1 MRNVASNN
9 LKKVPDFDDIVF
21 EIRNREYGAYVLRR
35 NYSRNVLLS
44 LIAAIAIMTSGV
56 VVPFMRAKALD
67 NLSLHGK
74 RTAANIVTVNMEQPA
89 ERLAPPPVAPPPV
102 ESVPLAKYI
111 PPVIVD
117 SVKPEDE
124 MRLMT
129 ADEASIEVQN
139 TEVVD
144 VPVAIKE
151 EVQEEAPEIPFTV
164 VEEMPL
170 FPGGDAELM
179 NYIANH
185 LIYPQVAQENN
196 IQGRVTVK
204 FCVNSKGGISQISI
218 LKGIDAELDKEAMR
232 VVSTLPAFKPG
243 KQGGIPVPVW
253 YTVPINFKLIT
264 N

>member
-1 MRNVASNN
+1 MEKAVNTN
-9 LKKVPDFDDIVF
+9 LKNVPDFDDIVF
-21 EIRNREYGAYVLRR
+21 AIRNREYGAYVLRR
-35 NYSRNVLLS
+35 NYSRNVIIS
-44 LIAAIAIMTSGV
+44 LIAAVVIMTSGV
-56 VVPFMRAKALD
+56 VAPFLRARALD
-67 NLSLHGK
+67 SLSMHGK
-74 RTAANIVTVNMEQPA
+74 RKVENIVTVTMEQPA
-89 ERLAPPPVAPPPV
+89 ERLAPPPVAPPPS
-102 ESVPLAKYI
+102 ESVQAAKYI

-124 MRLMT
+124 MSLMT
-129 ADEASIEVQN
+129 ADEASLEVQN

-151 EVQEEAPEIPFTV
+151 EVQEDVPEIPFTV

-179 NYIANH
+179 SYIATH
-185 LIYPQVAQENN
+185 LIYPPLAQENN

-218 LKGIDAELDKEAMR
+218 IKGIDAELDKEAIR

-243 KQGGIPVPVW
+243 KQGGVPVPVW